1 MYNINSYEY
10 TSYDRIVVIGDIH
23 GDLKRFKN
31 ILINAKIINNNLE
44 WIAVPSN
51 TIVIQMG
58 DQIDSLNRSNEI
70 KEWEKIKDI
79 EMLYF
84 TNSLD
89 NLAKIR
95 GGRLLSLIGNHELMN
110 ILGNFSYV
118 SDNSNYMNRHN
129 GFKPN
134 GELSNIL
141 ANRPLV
147 VKINDLLFCHAGI
160 KRNHIDI
167 LLKYNKDISYINEL
181 WNKFVLLNKV
191 KIEDKEIFD
200 NIILDSSDG
209 ILWTRDINENELEYV
224 LNNNKC
230 SYMFIGHNTVDKVTL
245 YKNKLWLTDTGIS
258 RAYGK
263 ENYQYIDI
271 SNNNISIKEINDNI

>member
-44 WIAVPSN
+44 WIAVPFN

-70 KEWEKIKDI
+70 KDWEKIKDI

-89 NLAKIR
+89 NLAKIK

-118 SDNSNYMNRHN
+118 SQNSNYINRHN

-160 KRNHIDI
+160 K
-167 LLKYNKDISYINEL
+167 KKSYRYI
-181 WNKFVLLNKV
+181 
-191 KIEDKEIFD
+191 IEI
-200 NIILDSSDG
+200 
-209 ILWTRDINENELEYV
+209 
-224 LNNNKC
+224 
-230 SYMFIGHNTVDKVTL
+230 
-245 YKNKLWLTDTGIS
+245 
-258 RAYGK
+258 
-263 ENYQYIDI
+263 
-271 SNNNISIKEINDNI
+271 